1 MAWNEPGK
9 GDKDPWGDRGNDGP
23 PDLDDVVRNLQRKLG
38 GIFGG
43 GKSGGGNSS
52 GDGTLGLGLIA
63 AIILVVWLASGIY
76 TQDEAERGVVQRFGE
91 YTRTTSPGLNWHLPI
106 PIEKVEFVNVQ
117 ESRTVNIGIASA
129 ESLMLTQDENI
140 IEIKVEIQY
149 RINDPVSFLFNV
161 EDPST
166 TLKQM
171 TESAVREVV
180 GKRTM
185 DEILKFGRAE
195 MSANASQLLQKL
207 MDDYGTGLIVTSFNF
222 PDIQAPTQVREA
234 FADVIKAGADKE
246 RMKNQAEAYANDI
259 LPKARGTAFRT
270 IQEAEAYKEQVI
282 SKAKGETSRFLQ
294 VMKEYEKAPEI
305 TRERL
310 YIDAMESVYSRS
322 QKILVDTS
330 EGNNN
335 VLYLPLDKL
344 RGASSSA
351 PRSELNNLSTF
362 PATDSTTN
370 LMGSSSRENAR
381 SRGGR

>member
-38 GIFGG
+38 GLFGG
-43 GKSGGGNSS
+43 GSSGDNNSS
-52 GDGTLGLGLIA
+52 ADGTLGLGLIA
-63 AIILVVWLASGIY
+63 AIILLVWLASGIY

-106 PIEKVEFVNVQ
+106 PIEKVKFVNVQ
-117 ESRTVNIGIASA
+117 ESRTVNIGIAKA

-149 RINDPVSFLFNV
+149 RIDDPVSFLFNV

-195 MSANASQLLQKL
+195 MATSASQLLQQL

-222 PDIQAPTQVREA
+222 PDIQAPTQVRDA
-234 FADVIKAGADKE
+234 FTDVIKADADKV
-246 RMKNQAEAYANDI
+246 RMTNQAEAYANDI
-259 LPKARGTAFRT
+259 LPKARGNAFRT
-270 IQEAEAYKEQVI
+270 VQEAEAYKEQVI
-282 SKAKGETSRFLQ
+282 AKAKGETSRFVQ
-294 VMKEYEKAPEI
+294 VMEEYEKAPEI

-310 YIDAMESVYSRS
+310 YLDAMESVYSRS

-344 RGASSSA
+344 RSGNTAL
-351 PRSELNNLSTF
+351 PRSEINNLSTF
-362 PATDSTTN
+362 PATDSTTG
-370 LMGSSSRENAR
+370 LMGSSSRDNAR

>member
-23 PDLDDVVRNLQRKLG
+23 PDLDDVVRNLQRKFG
-38 GIFGG
+38 AFFGG
-43 GKSGGGNSS
+43 GKSDNSNSS
-52 GDGTLGLGLIA
+52 GDGSLGLGLIA
-63 AIILVVWLASGIY
+63 LIILGVWLISGFY
-76 TQDEAERGVVQRFGE
+76 TQDQAEKGVVLRFGE
-91 YTRTTSPGLNWHLPI
+91 YTRTSEPGLNWHIPA
-106 PIEKVEFVNVQ
+106 PIEKVEMVNVT
-117 ESRTVNIGIASA
+117 ESRTVNIGIPAA

-149 RINDPVSFLFNV
+149 RVNDPEDYLFNV
-161 EDPST
+161 EDPSA

-195 MSANASQLLQKL
+195 MSANASELLQKL

-270 IQEAEAYKEQVI
+270 VQEAEAYKEQVI
-282 SKAKGETSRFLQ
+282 SKAKGETSRFSQ
-294 VMKEYEKAPEI
+294 VMEEYEKAPEV

-310 YIDAMESVYSRS
+310 YLDAMESVYSRS

-344 RGASSSA
+344 RGGSSLT
-351 PRSELNNLSTF
+351 PRSDINTLSTF
-362 PATDSTTN
+362 PAIDSNSN
-370 LMGSSSRENAR
+370 LMGTTSTDNAR

>member
-43 GKSGGGNSS
+43 GNSGDNNSS

-63 AIILVVWLASGIY
+63 AIILAVWLASGIY

-91 YTRTTSPGLNWHLPI
+91 YTRTTSPGLNWHLPM

-195 MSANASQLLQKL
+195 MSANASELLQKL

-270 IQEAEAYKEQVI
+270 VQEAEAYKEQVI

-294 VMKEYEKAPEI
+294 VMEEYEKAPEV

-310 YIDAMESVYSRS
+310 YLDAMESVYSRS

-344 RGASSSA
+344 RGGSSTT
-351 PRSELNNLSTF
+351 PRSDVNNLSTF
-362 PATDSTTN
+362 PAIDSSTN
-370 LMGSSSRENAR
+370 LMGSASRDNAR

>member
-43 GKSGGGNSS
+43 GKSGDNNPS

-63 AIILVVWLASGIY
+63 IIILAVWLISGFY
-76 TQDEAERGVVQRFGE
+76 TQDQAEKGVVLRFGE
-91 YTRTTSPGLNWHLPI
+91 YTRTSEPGLNWHIPA
-106 PIEKVEFVNVQ
+106 PIEKVEMVNVT
-117 ESRTVNIGIASA
+117 ESRTVNIGIPAA

-149 RINDPVSFLFNV
+149 RVNDPEDYLFNV
-161 EDPST
+161 EDPSA

-195 MSANASQLLQKL
+195 MSANASELLQKL

-270 IQEAEAYKEQVI
+270 VQEAEAYKEQVI
-282 SKAKGETSRFLQ
+282 SKAKGETSRFSQ
-294 VMKEYEKAPEI
+294 VMEEYEKAPEV

-310 YIDAMESVYSRS
+310 YLDAMESVYSRS

-344 RGASSSA
+344 RGGSSTT
-351 PRSELNNLSTF
+351 PRSDVNNLSTF
-362 PATDSTTN
+362 PAIDSSTN
-370 LMGSSSRENAR
+370 LMGSASRDNAR

>member
-43 GKSGGGNSS
+43 GKSGDNNSS

-63 AIILVVWLASGIY
+63 VIILAVWLASGIY

-91 YTRTTSPGLNWHLPI
+91 YTRTTSPGLNWHLPM

-195 MSANASQLLQKL
+195 MSANASELLQKL

-270 IQEAEAYKEQVI
+270 VQEAEAYKEQVI

-294 VMKEYEKAPEI
+294 VMEEYEKAPEV

-310 YIDAMESVYSRS
+310 YLDAMESVYSRS

-344 RGASSSA
+344 RGGSSTT
-351 PRSELNNLSTF
+351 PRSDVNNLSTF
-362 PATDSTTN
+362 PAIDSSTN
-370 LMGSSSRENAR
+370 LMGSASRDNAR

>member
-38 GIFGG
+38 GLFGG
-43 GKSGGGNSS
+43 GDSGDNNSS
-52 GDGTLGLGLIA
+52 SDGTLGFGLIV
-63 AIILVVWLASGIY
+63 AIILGVWSISGFY
-76 TQDEAERGVVQRFGE
+76 TQDQSESGVVLRFGE
-91 YTRTTSPGLNWHLPI
+91 YTRTTEPGLNWHLPA
-106 PIEKVEFVNVQ
+106 PIERVEMVNVT

-149 RINDPVSFLFNV
+149 RVSDPEDYLFNV

-185 DEILKFGRAE
+185 DEVLKFGRAE
-195 MSANASQLLQKL
+195 MSASASKLLQQL

-222 PDIQAPTQVREA
+222 PDIQAPSQVREA

-270 IQEAEAYKEQVI
+270 IQEAESYKEQVV

-294 VMKEYEKAPEI
+294 VMNEYEKAPEI

-310 YIDAMESVYSRS
+310 YLDAMESVYSRS
-322 QKILVDTS
+322 QKILVDTG
-330 EGNNN
+330 EGSSN

-344 RGASSSA
+344 RSGSSSSS
-351 PRSELNNLSTF
+351 RSEINNLSTF
-362 PATDSTTN
+362 PATTDSPTN
-370 LMGSSSRENAR
+370 LMNGRDNAR

>member
-43 GKSGGGNSS
+43 GKSGDSNSS

-63 AIILVVWLASGIY
+63 VIIVAVWLASGIY

-91 YTRTTSPGLNWHLPI
+91 YTRTSSPGLNWHLPI

-195 MSANASQLLQKL
+195 MSASASELLQKL

-294 VMKEYEKAPEI
+294 VMEEYEKAPEI

-344 RGASSSA
+344 RSGSSSA

-370 LMGSSSRENAR
+370 LMGSSSQDNAR

>member
-1 MAWNEPGK
+1 M
-9 GDKDPWGDRGNDGP
+9 
-23 PDLDDVVRNLQRKLG
+23 
-38 GIFGG
+38 
-43 GKSGGGNSS
+43 
-52 GDGTLGLGLIA
+52 
-63 AIILVVWLASGIY
+63 
-76 TQDEAERGVVQRFGE
+76 
-91 YTRTTSPGLNWHLPI
+91 
-106 PIEKVEFVNVQ
+106 PIETVEMVNVT

-149 RINDPVSFLFNV
+149 RVSDPEDYLFNV

-185 DEILKFGRAE
+185 DEVLKFGRAE
-195 MSANASQLLQKL
+195 MAASASELLQKL

-222 PDIQAPTQVREA
+222 PDIQAPSQVREA

-270 IQEAEAYKEQVI
+270 IQEAEAYKEQVV

-294 VMKEYEKAPEI
+294 VKDEYEKAPAV

-310 YIDAMESVYSRS
+310 YLDAMESVYSRT
-322 QKILVDTS
+322 QKVVVDTS
-330 EGNNN
+330 EGGSN

-344 RGASSSA
+344 RNSSTSV
-351 PRSELNNLSTF
+351 PRSEINNLSTF
-362 PATDSTTN
+362 PATSDSPN
-370 LMGSSSRENAR
+370 SLMNSGRDNSR

>member
-38 GIFGG
+38 GLFGG
-43 GKSGGGNSS
+43 GNSGGSNSS
-52 GDGTLGLGLIA
+52 GDGTLGLGLII
-63 AIILVVWLASGIY
+63 IILIGVWLISGFY
-76 TQDEAERGVVQRFGE
+76 TQDQSESGVVLRFGE
-91 YTRTTSPGLNWHLPI
+91 YTRTTEPGLNWHLPM
-106 PIEKVEFVNVQ
+106 PIETVEMVNVT

-149 RINDPVSFLFNV
+149 RVSDPEDYLFNV

-185 DEILKFGRAE
+185 DEVLKFGRAE
-195 MSANASQLLQKL
+195 MAASASELLQKL

-222 PDIQAPTQVREA
+222 PDIQAPSQVREA

-270 IQEAEAYKEQVI
+270 IQEAEAYKEQVV

-294 VMKEYEKAPEI
+294 VKDEYEKAPAV

-310 YIDAMESVYSRS
+310 YLDAMESVYSRT
-322 QKILVDTS
+322 QKVVVDTS
-330 EGNNN
+330 EGGSN

-344 RGASSSA
+344 RNSSTSV
-351 PRSELNNLSTF
+351 PRSEINNLSTF
-362 PATDSTTN
+362 PATSDSPN
-370 LMGSSSRENAR
+370 SLMNSGRDNSR

>member
-43 GKSGGGNSS
+43 GNSGDSNSS

-63 AIILVVWLASGIY
+63 VIIVAVWLASGIY

-91 YTRTTSPGLNWHLPI
+91 YTRTSSPGLNWHLPI

-195 MSANASQLLQKL
+195 MSASASELLQKL

-294 VMKEYEKAPEI
+294 VMEEYEKAPEI

-344 RGASSSA
+344 RSGSSSA

-362 PATDSTTN
+362 PATDSTIN
-370 LMGSSSRENAR
+370 LMGSSSQDNAR

>member
-43 GKSGGGNSS
+43 GASGDNKSS
-52 GDGTLGLGLIA
+52 GDGTLGLGLIVI
-63 AIILVVWLASGIY
+63 IILAVWLASGIY
-76 TQDEAERGVVQRFGE
+76 TQDEAERGVVKRFGE
-91 YTRTTSPGLNWHLPI
+91 YTRTTSPGLNWHLPV
-106 PIEKVEFVNVQ
+106 PIEKVDFVNVQ

-149 RINDPVSFLFNV
+149 RVNDPVSFLFNV
-161 EDPST
+161 EDPSN

-180 GKRTM
+180 GQRTM

-195 MSANASQLLQKL
+195 MSASASQLLQKL

-294 VMKEYEKAPEI
+294 VMEEYEKAPEI

-310 YIDAMESVYSRS
+310 YLDAMESVYSRS

-344 RGASSSA
+344 RGGASG
-351 PRSELNNLSTF
+351 PRSELNNSSTF

-370 LMGSSSRENAR
+370 LMGSSSRDNAR

>member
-38 GIFGG
+38 GLFGG
-43 GKSGGGNSS
+43 GNSGGSNSS
-52 GDGTLGLGLIA
+52 GDGTLGVGLII
-63 AIILVVWLASGIY
+63 IILIGVWLISGFY
-76 TQDEAERGVVQRFGE
+76 TQDQSESGVVLRFGE
-91 YTRTTSPGLNWHLPI
+91 YTRTTEPGLNWHLPM
-106 PIEKVEFVNVQ
+106 PIETVEMVNVT

-149 RINDPVSFLFNV
+149 RVSDPEDYLFNV

-185 DEILKFGRAE
+185 DEVLKFGRAE
-195 MSANASQLLQKL
+195 MAASASELLQKL

-222 PDIQAPTQVREA
+222 PDIQAPSQVREA

-270 IQEAEAYKEQVI
+270 IQEAEAYKEQVV

-294 VMKEYEKAPEI
+294 VKDEYEKAPAV

-310 YIDAMESVYSRS
+310 YLDAMESVYSRT
-322 QKILVDTS
+322 QKVVVDTS
-330 EGNNN
+330 EGGSN

-344 RGASSSA
+344 RNSSTSV
-351 PRSELNNLSTF
+351 PRSEINNLSTF
-362 PATDSTTN
+362 PATSDSPN
-370 LMGSSSRENAR
+370 SLMNSGRDNSR

>member
-43 GKSGGGNSS
+43 GNSGDNNSS

-63 AIILVVWLASGIY
+63 VIILAVWLASGIY

-91 YTRTTSPGLNWHLPI
+91 YTRTTSPGLNWHLPM

-195 MSANASQLLQKL
+195 MSANASELLQKL

-270 IQEAEAYKEQVI
+270 VQEAEAYKEQVI

-294 VMKEYEKAPEI
+294 VMEEYEKAPEV

-310 YIDAMESVYSRS
+310 YLDAMESVYSRS

-344 RGASSSA
+344 RGGSSTT
-351 PRSELNNLSTF
+351 PRSDVNNLSTF
-362 PATDSTTN
+362 PAIDSSTN
-370 LMGSSSRENAR
+370 LMGSASRDNAR